1 MDNWIYLVLA
11 YSVAWLGILLYVYYN
26 SQKLADIEM
35 KIREIESTIQRTP
48 RP

>member
-11 YSVAWLGILLYVYYN
+11 YSAAWLGILFYVFLN

-35 KIREIESTIQRTP
+35 KIREIESSIRRTP